1 MTARPIASG
10 IAAAGSPDDASGCQ
24 LDTLFRA
31 EAPRLL
37 RFFRRKTGNGDAA
50 ADMVQETFLRLAG
63 TDSTG
68 FRNPAAYLQRVAR
81 NLLIDRGRRTDVKL
95 APMHLPFD
103 EEIDRAVPPD
113 QTEMLEAGDML
124 GRFEAAILD
133 LNPRTAE
140 IFLLHRVDGLTY
152 DAIRER
158 MNMSLGAVEYHIMRA
173 LAHLDEAL
181 SDR

>member
-1 MTARPIASG
+1 MTARQ
-10 IAAAGSPDDASGCQ
+10 AAARPAGAAPRFEGSSPH
-24 LDTLFRA
+24 LDTLFRT

-37 RFFRRKTGNGDAA
+37 RFFRKKTGNRDTA

-63 TDSTG
+63 ADSTG

-81 NLLIDRGRRTDVKL
+81 NLLIDRARRTDVKL

-103 EEIDRAVPPD
+103 EEIDRAVAAD
-113 QTEMLEAGDML
+113 QTDMLEAEDTL

-133 LNPRTAE
+133 LNPKTAE
-140 IFLLHRVDGLTY
+140 IFLLHRIDGLTY
-152 DAIRER
+152 DAIREQ

-181 SDR
+181 SDQ